1 MKRPAEK
8 QPAPDINALYGRL
21 FSFLAAVGCTAVAAA
36 LRFLAAAFCLFA
48 ATFLLVAVCTLLL
61 AAALCFLAAAFLLVA
76 ALGLLL
82 AAGVLTFCLL
92 IVAA

>member
-36 LRFLAAAFCLFA
+36 LRFLAAAFCVFA
-48 ATFLLVAVCTLLL
+48 T
-61 AAALCFLAAAFLLVA
+61 AFLLVA